1 MRTFIAAAAV
11 WLACSVSAHA
21 ASYVAICNDG
31 QNMQL
36 NIGPTGAASLYMRTK
51 QGQMHL
57 VAAMKT
63 VYTAAN
69 YVCVAATGPGNPEP
83 AGNALCINFDAHPQ
97 AANPAITIGAL
108 VGAGPTAKYNWHGD
122 YCKANVTV
130 KK

>member
-1 MRTFIAAAAV
+1 MRLLIAAVVALLV
-11 WLACSVSAHA
+11 GTVSAHA
-21 ASYVAICNDG
+21 TSYVAICNDG
-31 QNMQL
+31 QHVQL
-36 NIGPTGAASLYMRTK
+36 NISPTGAASLYMRTK

-83 AGNALCINFDAHPQ
+83 AGHALCINFDAHPQ

-108 VGAGPTAKYNWHGD
+108 VGTGPTAKYNWHGD

>member
-1 MRTFIAAAAV
+1 MRTLIAIIVAL
-11 WLACSVSAHA
+11 LAGTASAHA
-21 ASYVAICNDG
+21 TSYTAICNDG
-31 QNMQL
+31 QRVQL
-36 NIGPTGAASLYMRTK
+36 NVSPTGAASLYMRTL

-63 VYTAAN
+63 VYTAAT

-83 AGNALCINFDAHPQ
+83 AGNALCINFGEHPQ

-108 VGAGPTAKYNWHGD
+108 VGTGATAKYNWHGD